1 MVNSPPGPDGDGIGP
16 APYPSGVPLYHLTD
30 DAPLDAPV
38 LVAAFDGWVDAGS
51 GGTLAAGRLAD
62 GGRVIATFDADRL
75 FDYRARRP
83 TLDIVDGTLS
93 TLDWPELTVRVS
105 RVEGRDIIV
114 LSGPEPD
121 FVWHEFAADV
131 IGLARRLNVAS
142 WISLGSIP
150 AAVAHTRPV
159 PVLGTASVR
168 GLLPEGVPQGPEGH
182 LRVPSA
188 VLSVLELAAGQAGIP
203 SIGFFAQVPHYLSA
217 AYPQAAIEL
226 LRQVGIYLGFEVPLG
241 ELPMQALE
249 TRALLDA
256 ATAADERTKSHVAR
270 LEEMADQARL
280 PSGDDLIADIERYLR
295 DRGGDGGSSGPE
307 GPAAA
312 R

>member
-1 MVNSPPGPDGDGIGP
+1 MPLVRTVEQVTLDGPI
-16 APYPSGVPLYHLTD
+16 
-30 DAPLDAPV
+30 

-51 GGTLAAGRLAD
+51 AGTLAARQLLGEDNQVVAS
-62 GGRVIATFDADRL
+62 FDADQL

-83 TLDIVDGTLS
+83 TLDIVDGTLQS
-93 TLDWPELTVRVS
+93 LEWPELDLRVT
-105 RVEGRDIIV
+105 RFGERDLLV
-114 LSGPEPD
+114 LTGPEPD
-121 FVWHEFAADV
+121 FRWHELSSDV
-131 IGLARRLNVAS
+131 TQLVRELGVS
-142 WISLGSIP
+142 TWVSLGSIP

-168 GLLPEGVPQGPEGH
+168 GLLPEGVAQGPEGR

-188 VLSVLELAAGQAGIP
+188 VLSVLELGVAQSGIP
-203 SIGFFAQVPHYLSA
+203 CVGFYAQVPHYLSA

-226 LRQVGIYLGFEVPLG
+226 LSHAGRYLGFEPALG

-256 ATAADERTKSHVAR
+256 ATAADERTKAHVER

-280 PSGDDLIADIERYLR
+280 PVGDDLIADIERFLR
-295 DRGGDGGSSGPE
+295 DRGSGDRGDGDPGT
-307 GPAAA
+307 
-312 R
+312 RLN

>member
-1 MVNSPPGPDGDGIGP
+1 MPLFRLVEPVTLDGPI
-16 APYPSGVPLYHLTD
+16 
-30 DAPLDAPV
+30 

-51 GGTLAAGRLAD
+51 AGTLAALQLLGESPRVAASFEAD
-62 GGRVIATFDADRL
+62 QL

-83 TLDIVDGTLS
+83 TLDIVDGTLQS
-93 TLDWPELTVRVS
+93 LEWPELTLRAA
-105 RVEGRDIIV
+105 RLGERDLLV
-114 LSGPEPD
+114 LTGPEPD
-121 FVWHEFAADV
+121 FRWHELSADV
-131 IGLARRLNVAS
+131 TQLVKELGVS
-142 WISLGSIP
+142 TWISLGAIP

-168 GLLPEGVPQGPEGH
+168 GLLPEGVSQGPEGR

-188 VLSVLELAAGQAGIP
+188 LLSVLELGVAQSGVP
-203 SIGFFAQVPHYLSA
+203 CVGFFAQVPHYLSA

-226 LRQVGIYLGFEVPLG
+226 LSHVGRYLGYEPPLG

-256 ATAADERTKSHVAR
+256 ATAADERTKAHVER

-280 PSGDDLIADIERYLR
+280 PVGDDLIADIERFLR
-295 DRGGDGGSSGPE
+295 DRGGGDRGDDGGGT
-307 GPAAA
+307 
-312 R
+312 RLN

>member
-1 MVNSPPGPDGDGIGP
+1 MPLFRMVESVMLDG
-16 APYPSGVPLYHLTD
+16 
-30 DAPLDAPV
+30 PV

-51 GGTLAAGRLAD
+51 AGTLAAQRLLGDAS
-62 GGRVIATFDADRL
+62 RVVASFDADRL

-83 TLDIVDGTLS
+83 TLDILDGTLQS
-93 TLDWPELTVRVS
+93 LEWPELELRAA
-105 RVEGRDIIV
+105 RLGERDLLV
-114 LSGPEPD
+114 LTGPEPD
-121 FVWHEFAADV
+121 FRWHELSSDV
-131 IGLARRLNVAS
+131 TGLVKQLGVS
-142 WISLGSIP
+142 TWVSLGSIP

-168 GLLPEGVPQGPEGH
+168 GLLPDGVSQGPDGR

-188 VLSVLELAAGQAGIP
+188 ALSVLELGVSQSGVP
-203 SIGFFAQVPHYLSA
+203 CVGFYAQVPHYLSA

-226 LRQVGIYLGFEVPLG
+226 LSHVGRYLGFEPPLG

-256 ATAADERTKSHVAR
+256 ATAADERTKAHVER

-280 PSGDDLIADIERYLR
+280 PVGDDLIADIERFLR
-295 DRGGDGGSSGPE
+295 DRGGGDRGSGDGGT
-307 GPAAA
+307 
-312 R
+312 RLN

>member
-1 MVNSPPGPDGDGIGP
+1 M
-16 APYPSGVPLYHLTD
+16 PLYRLTD
-30 DAPLDAPV
+30 SAALSAPV

-51 GGTLAAGRLAD
+51 AGTLAAERLAD
-62 GGRVIATFDADRL
+62 GGRVVATFDADRL

-83 TLDIVDGTLS
+83 TLDIHDGTLS
-93 TLDWPELTVRVS
+93 TLEWPELTLRAS
-105 RVEGRDIIV
+105 RVEGRDVLV

-121 FVWHEFAADV
+121 FVWHEFSADV
-131 IGLARRLNVAS
+131 VALARQLDVAS

-159 PVLGTASVR
+159 PILGTASVR
-168 GLLPEGVPQGPEGH
+168 GLLPDGVPQGPDGH

-203 SIGFFAQVPHYLSA
+203 AVGFFAQVPHYLSA

-226 LRQVGIYLGFEVPLG
+226 LRQVGIFLGLEVSLG

-256 ATAADERTKSHVAR
+256 ATAADERTQSHVAR
-270 LEEMADQARL
+270 LEEMADQSRL

-295 DRGGDGGSSGPE
+295 DRGGDPGDGGTSGS
-307 GPAAA
+307 GGT
-312 R
+312 RMN

>member
-1 MVNSPPGPDGDGIGP
+1 MPLFRRVGEVTLDGPI
-16 APYPSGVPLYHLTD
+16 
-30 DAPLDAPV
+30 

-51 GGTLAAGRLAD
+51 AGTLAARQLLGDASK
-62 GGRVIATFDADRL
+62 VVASFDADQL

-83 TLDIVDGTLS
+83 TLDIIDGTLQS
-93 TLDWPELTVRVS
+93 LEWPELELRATRFG
-105 RVEGRDIIV
+105 ERDLLV
-114 LSGPEPD
+114 LTGLEPD
-121 FVWHEFAADV
+121 FRWHELSADV
-131 IGLARRLNVAS
+131 TRLVGDLGVS
-142 WISLGSIP
+142 TWVSLGSIP

-168 GLLPEGVPQGPEGH
+168 GLLPDGVSQGPEGR

-188 VLSVLELAAGQAGIP
+188 VLSVLELGVAQRGIP
-203 SIGFFAQVPHYLSA
+203 CVGFYAQVPHYLSA

-226 LRQVGIYLGFEVPLG
+226 LSHVGRYLGFEPPLG

-256 ATAADERTKSHVAR
+256 ATAADERTKAHVER

-280 PSGDDLIADIERYLR
+280 PVGDDLIADIERFLR
-295 DRGGDGGSSGPE
+295 DRGSGDREDGDPGT
-307 GPAAA
+307 
-312 R
+312 RLN

>member
-1 MVNSPPGPDGDGIGP
+1 MPLFRLVEPVTLDGPI
-16 APYPSGVPLYHLTD
+16 
-30 DAPLDAPV
+30 

-51 GGTLAAGRLAD
+51 AGTLAAQQLLGESPRVAASFEAD
-62 GGRVIATFDADRL
+62 QL

-83 TLDIVDGTLS
+83 TLDIVDGTLQS
-93 TLDWPELTVRVS
+93 LEWPELTLRAA
-105 RVEGRDIIV
+105 RLGERDLLV
-114 LSGPEPD
+114 LTGPEPD
-121 FVWHEFAADV
+121 FRWHELSADV
-131 IGLARRLNVAS
+131 TELVKELGVS
-142 WISLGSIP
+142 TWISLGAIP

-168 GLLPEGVPQGPEGH
+168 GLLPEGVSQGPEGR

-188 VLSVLELAAGQAGIP
+188 LLSVLELGVAQSGVP
-203 SIGFFAQVPHYLSA
+203 CVGFFAQVPHYLSA

-226 LRQVGIYLGFEVPLG
+226 LSHVGRYLGYEPPLG

-256 ATAADERTKSHVAR
+256 ATAADERTKAHVER

-280 PSGDDLIADIERYLR
+280 PVGDDLIADIERFLR
-295 DRGGDGGSSGPE
+295 DRGGGDRGDDGGGT
-307 GPAAA
+307 
-312 R
+312 RLN